1 MTEFYIELQDAAG
14 TGYGCTDRFTD
25 EALYFEDLDE
35 ARLYAKGQVDE
46 TYILARVINAQTH
59 RVVDFFQ
66 R

>member
-14 TGYGCTDRFTD
+14 TGYGCTDRNGD
-25 EALYFEDLDE
+25 EMYFEDLDE
-35 ARLYAKGQVDE
+35 ARLYAKGQVNE
-46 TYILARVINAQTH
+46 TYILARVINAQTR